1 VRGDFLLDVLRSC
14 ADRIE
19 EHVASCPEPTQPGIR
34 PTQLRCDQ
42 VADSAASATLLAA
55 GFGVLSEESGA
66 RHLDRRVVVVVDPI
80 DGTANLARGVPW
92 YGPSLCALVDGEP
105 AAAHVRNL
113 ADGTRWEA
121 IRGDGATCDGRLV
134 RPSATATL
142 ADAVVAISGPAIPLG
157 AGEERRFDAMAF
169 ALCSV
174 ATGVVDAVVD
184 LDDDHHR
191 CWDLAGGLLVCR
203 EAGAPVLDRL
213 GRRGLWPLD
222 AAQTRAPVAAAH
234 AALLADLLEA
244 VAHGTATGRAPRLP
258 TAPDGQAG
266 VGVSGPTGEHA

>member
-1 VRGDFLLDVLRSC
+1 VRGDFLLEVLRSC

-19 EHVASCPEPTQPGIR
+19 EHVASCPEPTRPGSR

-42 VADSAASATLLAA
+42 VADTAATTALVAA

-66 RHLDRRVVVVVDPI
+66 RHLDRPVVVVVDPI
-80 DGTANLARGVPW
+80 DGTANLAAGVPW
-92 YGPSLCALVDGEP
+92 YGPSLCALVDGVP

-121 IRGDGATCDGRLV
+121 IRSDGATCDGQPAH
-134 RPSATATL
+134 PSSTESL
-142 ADAVVAISGPAIPLG
+142 ADAVVATSGPSIPL
-157 AGEERRFDAMAF
+157 ALGEERRFDAMAF

-213 GRRGLWPLD
+213 GRRDLWPLD
-222 AAQTRAPVAAAH
+222 PAQGRAPAAAGH
-234 AALLADLLEA
+234 PALLAALLAAAADGA
-244 VAHGTATGRAPRLP
+244 PAQAPRLP
-258 TAPDGQAG
+258 TAADGQAG
-266 VGVSGPTGEHA
+266 MGASGATGEHA